1 MAGGSG
7 KRLYP
12 ITKVINKQLLHIY
25 DKPMIYYPLSTLML
39 LKVREFLIIS
49 TADDMSAIKGLLG
62 DGGWLGIKIE
72 YAVQERPSGI
82 PECFDLGRHF
92 LATSDCLLILGDNMF
107 YGSDIT
113 HQNLV
118 ANLDRSK
125 ACLYIQNVRNPEKY
139 GVVTIKKQK
148 IESIIEKPHKPASN
162 FVATGLYY
170 FPNDVLRISE
180 NLKPSKRGE
189 LEITDINN
197 KYLEKGR
204 LSFIQ
209 LSRGTYWYDVGEPD
223 ALKQASDLVYSFYK
237 RQGLKISCPEEIAY
251 RQNLITKSALSD
263 LMSAYPQT
271 DYVNYLKTLL

>member
-1 MAGGSG
+1 
-7 KRLYP
+7 
-12 ITKVINKQLLHIY
+12 
-25 DKPMIYYPLSTLML
+25 
-39 LKVREFLIIS
+39 
-49 TADDMSAIKGLLG
+49 
-62 DGGWLGIKIE
+62 
-72 YAVQERPSGI
+72 
-82 PECFDLGRHF
+82 
-92 LATSDCLLILGDNMF
+92 MF

-139 GVVTIKKQK
+139 GVVTIKTKNRK
-148 IESIIEKPHKPASN
+148 HYRKPHKPASN

-189 LEITDINN
+189 LEISDINN

-223 ALKQASDLVYSFYK
+223 ALKQASDLVYSFYNVK
-237 RQGLKISCPEEIAY
+237 G
-251 RQNLITKSALSD
+251 
-263 LMSAYPQT
+263 
-271 DYVNYLKTLL
+271 